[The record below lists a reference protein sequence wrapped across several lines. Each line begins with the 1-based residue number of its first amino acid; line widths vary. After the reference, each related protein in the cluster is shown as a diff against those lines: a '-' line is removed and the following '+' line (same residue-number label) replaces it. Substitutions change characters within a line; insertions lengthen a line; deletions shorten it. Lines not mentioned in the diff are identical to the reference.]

1 MQADFAV
8 ELGAEDETLAVP
20 WSAPDGLLR
29 FYDLRRNPEL
39 LLLVSEAGQHRE
51 LAEFLASVNSSRSR
65 LQTAKCDTWFSDDLT
80 EEEAIYGAAC
90 KFGSYVDLFFVDPEE
105 QVSFPGHEQLAD
117 RLTLLLKRAPEVSA
131 AAEFLIRRCFY
142 GRKPGEAGDEAVD
155 EHSGGAEREGF
166 YVTFYLFGYGDD
178 EADARRSWGI
188 GLKLVENAI
197 LQVSAERAPSGRP
210 AGEAGA
216 RW

>member
-51 LAEFLASVNSSRSR
+51 LAEFLASVNSPRSR
-65 LQTAKCDTWFSDDLT
+65 LQTAKCDAWFSGELT
-80 EEEAIYGAAC
+80 EEEAIYGASC
-90 KFGSYVDLFFVDPEE
+90 KFGSYVDLFFVDPAE
-105 QVSFPGHEQLAD
+105 QMSFPGHEQLAD
-117 RLTLLLKRAPEVSA
+117 RLTRLLKRAPEVSA

-142 GRKPGEAGDEAVD
+142 ALRDTGEGAVAAEDPGAAD
-155 EHSGGAEREGF
+155 REGF

-178 EADARRSWGI
+178 EADARRRWGI

-197 LQVSAERAPSGRP
+197 LQVSAERPPSPRP
-210 AGEAGA
+210 AGETGA